1 MRYKDI
7 AYDDVH
13 LLAALYLK
21 EVTTDI
27 DHGKMTAV
35 IHYKTSYVRNDEGTF
50 FLSFDLGI
58 DVSLRYVLVL
68 SNILSMD
75 TTIDFVSGKLSCIE
89 INRKISLDL
98 KLPGEAYLM
107 VIL

>member
-13 LLAALYLK
+13 LLAALDLK

-27 DHGKMTAV
+27 DHGKMTVV
-35 IHYKTSYVRNDEGTF
+35 IHYKTSYVINDEGTF
-50 FLSFDLGI
+50 VLSFDLGI

-68 SNILSMD
+68 SNLLSMD
-75 TTIDFVSGKLSCIE
+75 TTIDFFLVNCHVLRSTAKFLLI
-89 INRKISLDL
+89 
-98 KLPGEAYLM
+98 
-107 VIL
+107 

>member
-13 LLAALYLK
+13 LLAALDLK

-27 DHGKMTAV
+27 DHGKMTVV
-35 IHYKTSYVRNDEGTF
+35 IHYKTSYVINDEGTF
-50 FLSFDLGI
+50 VLSFDLGI

-68 SNILSMD
+68 SNLLSMD
-75 TTIDFVSGKLSCIE
+75 TTIDFFSGKLSCIE